1 MNSLSV
7 LLCSKD
13 VPSGRPWIPSRG
25 VFRCM
30 QVSAAVL
37 MISLGLVLYHFV
49 GEAHGPK
56 VSNHSI
62 KTVSIEGNISFTSKA
77 KPIAQFFCS
86 KLDGFLYMDL
96 RSHVVHQDLGLLML

>member
-1 MNSLSV
+1 
-7 LLCSKD
+7 
-13 VPSGRPWIPSRG
+13 
-25 VFRCM
+25 M

-62 KTVSIEGNISFTSKA
+62 KTVWVEGNISFTSKA